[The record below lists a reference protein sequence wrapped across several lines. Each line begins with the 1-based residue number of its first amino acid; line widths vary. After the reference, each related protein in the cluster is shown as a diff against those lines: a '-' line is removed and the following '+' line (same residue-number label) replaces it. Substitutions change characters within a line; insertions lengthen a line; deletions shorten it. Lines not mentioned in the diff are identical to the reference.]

1 MLSCVSR
8 SFREKAA
15 TANAAHANARENLR
29 FMPLPHQL
37 GIAFS
42 LLAAVSVAFADIGG
56 ELDSD
61 NELRPLYVRA
71 GAYLPD
77 SSTQARVDGRA
88 GNIGSRLNFEDDL
101 NLERRKPTLLAGVR
115 WRFHERH
122 FLEIEHFDLK
132 RSGQTRIDTQI
143 RFGEAVFPIGAD
155 VSSSFTTEVTRLGY
169 SYRVV
174 RRPEWGLA
182 VSAGIHV
189 TRLRAAI
196 DSLSFD
202 NGGTLQTVREI
213 ANVTAPLPVFGI
225 SGARRLGEKWVLV
238 ARGQWFFLEV
248 DDIGG
253 NITHAA
259 AVLEHHT
266 FRNVGFGVGYDW
278 FDIDV
283 DTTDSFW
290 RGRAD
295 IRFQGPMAFIQ
306 ASF

>member
-1 MLSCVSR
+1 MKV
-8 SFREKAA
+8 
-15 TANAAHANARENLR
+15 T
-29 FMPLPHQL
+29 PLPRQL
-37 GIAFS
+37 GIALS
-42 LLAAVSVAFADIGG
+42 LLAAASFAFADIGG
-56 ELDSD
+56 ELDGE
-61 NELRPLYVRA
+61 NKLRPLYVRA
-71 GAYLPD
+71 GVYLLD
-77 SSTQARVDGRA
+77 SSTQARVDGRD

-101 NLERRKPTLLAGVR
+101 NLDKRKQTLLAGVR

-132 RSGQTRIDTQI
+132 RSGRTRIDTEI
-143 RFGEAVFPIGAD
+143 RFGDAVFPIGAD

-169 SYRVV
+169 AYRVI

-196 DSLSFD
+196 DNLSFD
-202 NGGTLQTVREI
+202 NGSTLQPMREI
-213 ANVTAPLPVFGI
+213 ANVTAPLPVLGI
-225 SGARRLGEKWVLV
+225 SGARRLGQKWVLV

-248 DDIGG
+248 DDVGG

-259 AVLEHHT
+259 ALLEHRT
-266 FRNVGFGVGYDW
+266 FRNVGFGFGYDW
-278 FDIDV
+278 FDIDI

-295 IRFQGPMAFIQ
+295 IGFKGPMVFIQ